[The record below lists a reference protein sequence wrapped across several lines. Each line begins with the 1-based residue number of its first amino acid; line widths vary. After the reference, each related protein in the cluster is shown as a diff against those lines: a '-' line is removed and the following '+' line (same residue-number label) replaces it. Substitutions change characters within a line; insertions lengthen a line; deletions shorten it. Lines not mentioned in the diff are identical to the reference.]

1 MPEHFNEPTPL
12 VLMLAHMINQ
22 ILAAHGEDYTAAD
35 AEIDALFDRFGSEV
49 MIKAILES
57 DRLDEIEADAR
68 PD

>member
-1 MPEHFNEPTPL
+1 MPDHVNEPTPL

-22 ILAAHGEDYTAAD
+22 ILAAHGEDHAAAD
-35 AEIDALFDRFGSEV
+35 AEIEALFDRFGSEV

-57 DRLDEIEADAR
+57 DRPDAR